1 VEELK
6 PRPFP
11 PGEYDVVVVGT
22 GPGGLQTSYS
32 LTRAG
37 VTNHA
42 LLSADEAP
50 AGMFRRF
57 PIFERL
63 ISWTKPDAPFEPQS
77 REYEAYDHNS
87 LVADEPEARALVVG
101 HMDRSFDVPARAEM
115 KSAIVEFVERTGIRA
130 RYSCRWTGTRREG
143 DRIVLETS
151 DGEYSCRAAVFAVG
165 MTEPWSPPLPGG
177 EHATH
182 YVDCR
187 RAEDYRGKSVVIIG
201 KHNSGF
207 EIASGLLPWAR
218 ELVLISPRP
227 VDLSVLVHSPLRLR
241 YLQPYEEYV
250 RGGAGTCVVDAAIAR
265 IERNGGGLH
274 VVADGTTRPGRLEFR
289 ADEVILATG
298 FQAPLGDLRKLGVV
312 TTTNDRIPSLT
323 PFWESISAPGLFFA
337 GNVTIGSRGLRKNG
351 LAPSSSSVNGFR
363 YNARLLARHL
373 AERLGI
379 PQPRPRL
386 RAEEVGSLLLHE
398 LARGP
403 ELWIQKGYL
412 ARVVSVDEAEGIRD
426 EGIVP
431 LEHFVD
437 GAGGPDAAAVA
448 IEVAPDGTIF
458 PTVYVRRRGD
468 LAEYELDPHAALA
481 FGGDPYRRALE
492 SLIGPLIGSAAPS
505 AARR

>member
-1 VEELK
+1 VEKLK
-6 PRPFP
+6 PFP
-11 PGEYDVVVVGT
+11 PGDYDVVVVGT

-32 LTRAG
+32 LSRAG

-42 LLSADEAP
+42 LLSSDDAP
-50 AGMFRRF
+50 GGMFRRF

-63 ISWTKPDAPFEPQS
+63 ISWTKPDAPFDPQL
-77 REYEAYDHNS
+77 REYETYDHNS
-87 LVADEPEARALVVG
+87 LVADEPEARALVRRY
-101 HMDRSFDVPARAEM
+101 MDRSFDVPARAEM
-115 KSAIVEFVERTGIRA
+115 ESGIVDFVERTGLRA
-130 RYSCRWTGTRREG
+130 RYTCRWTGTRREG

-151 DGEYSCRAAVFAVG
+151 DGEYRCRAAVFAVG
-165 MTEPWSPPLPGG
+165 MTEPWAPPLSGS

-182 YVDCR
+182 YVETGP
-187 RAEDYRGKSVVIIG
+187 AAAYRDKRVVIIG

-207 EIASGLLPWAR
+207 ELAYGLLPWAR
-218 ELVLISPRP
+218 ELVLVSPRP
-227 VDLSVLVHSPLRLR
+227 VDISVLAHSPLRVR

-265 IERNGGGLH
+265 IERNGGALR
-274 VVADGTTRPGRLEFR
+274 VVADGTTRPGRLEFG
-289 ADEVILATG
+289 AEEVILATG
-298 FQAPLGDLRKLGVV
+298 FQAPLGDLRELGVV
-312 TTTNDRIPSLT
+312 TTTNDRVPSLT
-323 PFWESISAPGLFFA
+323 PFWESISAPGIFFA

-351 LAPSSSSVNGFR
+351 LAPNSSSVNGFR

-373 AERLGI
+373 AERLGMA
-379 PQPRPRL
+379 QPRPQL
-386 RAEEVGSLLLHE
+386 RAEEVGPLLLHE
-398 LARGP
+398 LAHAP

-412 ARVVSVDEAEGIRD
+412 ARVVSVDETEGIRD

-468 LAEYELDPHAALA
+468 LAEYELDPHPALA
-481 FGGDPYRRALE
+481 FDGDPNRRALE
-492 SLIGPLIGSAAPS
+492 SLLGPLIGSAARS
-505 AARR
+505 AARGL

>member
-6 PRPFP
+6 PFP
-11 PGEYDVVVVGT
+11 PGDYDAVVVGT
-22 GPGGLQTSYS
+22 GPGGLQTSYC

-42 LLSADEAP
+42 LLSADDAP
-50 AGMFRRF
+50 GGMFRRF

-63 ISWTKPDAPFEPQS
+63 ISWTKPDAPFDPQT

-101 HMDRSFDVPARAEM
+101 YMDRSFDVPARAEM
-115 KSAIVEFVERTGIRA
+115 ESGIVDFVQRTGLRA
-130 RYSCRWTGTRREG
+130 RYTCRWTGTRREG

-151 DGEYSCRAAVFAVG
+151 DGEYRCRAAVFAVG
-165 MTEPWSPPLPGG
+165 MTEPWAPPLPGG

-182 YVDCR
+182 YVDTEP
-187 RAEDYRGKSVVIIG
+187 AAAYRDKRVVIIG

-227 VDLSVLVHSPLRLR
+227 VDLSVLAHSPLRVR

-265 IERNGGGLH
+265 IERNSGGLH
-274 VVADGTTRPGRLEFR
+274 VVADGTTRPGRLEFG

-298 FQAPLGDLRKLGVV
+298 FQAPLGDLRDLGVV
-312 TTTNDRIPSLT
+312 TTTNDRVPSLS
-323 PFWESISAPGLFFA
+323 PFWESISAPGIFFA
-337 GNVTIGSRGLRKNG
+337 GNATVGSRGLRKNG
-351 LAPSSSSVNGFR
+351 LAPASSSLNGFR
-363 YNARLLARHL
+363 YNARVLARHL
-373 AERLGI
+373 AERLGM

-386 RAEEVGSLLLHE
+386 RAEDVGPMLLHE
-398 LARGP
+398 LAHAP

-412 ARVVSVDEAEGIRD
+412 ARVVSVDDGEGIRD
-426 EGIVP
+426 EGILP

-437 GAGGPDAAAVA
+437 GGAGPDAAAVA
-448 IEVAPDGTIF
+448 IEVKPDGTIF
-458 PTVYVRRRGD
+458 PTVYVRRNGD
-468 LAEYELDPHAALA
+468 LSEHELDPHPALA
-481 FGGDPYRRALE
+481 FDDDPYRQALD
-492 SLIGPLIGSAAPS
+492 SLLGRLLGATARSAT
-505 AARR
+505 RG